1 MRGQPFKKAISV
13 LKGVAPTAV
22 AALAGPYAP
31 LAKAVIGKVIG
42 AEEGDDIEAALLAA
56 AANPETIVKLRE
68 IEAEMKRQEQQLG
81 IRFAELEVEDRMDAR
96 RMARETSILPQMIL
110 SAIFIV
116 GYFTILG
123 LYFSSTLEVPMDDTF
138 KVLIGMLTTAIPII
152 LHFWFGSSR
161 GSQAKDDALRG
172 RRQQ

>member
-1 MRGQPFKKAISV
+1 MKGQPLKRALEV

-31 LAKAVIGKVIG
+31 LAQAVIRKVIG
-42 AEEGDDIEAALLAA
+42 AEEGDDVESALLQAA
-56 AANPETIVKLRE
+56 ASPETIVKLRE
-68 IEAEMKRQEQQLG
+68 IEQAMKAQEQQLG
-81 IRFAELEVEDRMDAR
+81 IRFAELEVEDRKDAR
-96 RMARETSILPQMIL
+96 LLARETSILPQVIL

-123 LYFSSTLEVPMDDTF
+123 LYFSSTLQVPMDDTF
-138 KVLIGMLTTAIPII
+138 NVLIGMLTTSIPII

-172 RRQQ
+172 LRQQ